1 MGKKKLTVT
10 LKGYVRA
17 LYTLESHRR
26 VASPAVAATGGSLV
40 IRVRRLLLSNQVA
53 APLDRRVP
61 WLAGLIALAVLSP
74 SSRSAICMPRSLC
87 VSRP

>member
-61 WLAGLIALAVLSP
+61 WLARLIALSLVV
-74 SSRSAICMPRSLC
+74 AI
-87 VSRP
+87 VSFGHL